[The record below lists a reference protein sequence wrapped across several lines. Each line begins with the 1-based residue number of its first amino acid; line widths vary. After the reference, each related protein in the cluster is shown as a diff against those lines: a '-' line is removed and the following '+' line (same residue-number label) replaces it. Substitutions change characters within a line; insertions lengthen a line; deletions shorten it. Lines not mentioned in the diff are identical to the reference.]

1 MACANAGDAARAR
14 DSSCHSS
21 SVAIGPRHVGPVPT
35 VVRTGRKRGKTT
47 IHNSTEPRGG
57 ASSDTPEFDAT
68 GAPPCGERYRGPPH
82 KAGRTDSHTR
92 FRTNAIGN
100 AAHNTQTNRRPQPSP
115 YLGRWRSSKGG
126 PYSCK
131 TENTETARTAE
142 REVGHRSVPRNQSG
156 GAEAG
161 IRSPGQAPMSLSGT
175 L

>member
-14 DSSCHSS
+14 GSSFHSS

-35 VVRTGRKRGKTT
+35 VVRTGRKRGKTI

-57 ASSDTPEFDAT
+57 ASSNTPEFDAT

-82 KAGRTDSHTR
+82 KAGRADSHTR
-92 FRTNAIGN
+92 IHTNAIGS
-100 AAHNTQTNRRPQPSP
+100 AAHDTQTNRRPQPSP

-126 PYSCK
+126 GLRPR
-131 TENTETARTAE
+131 TLRTAE
-142 REVGHRSVPRNQSG
+142 CEVGHWRVPRNQPG

-161 IRSPGQAPMSLSGT
+161 IRSPGQAPVPMSGT
-175 L
+175 I

>member
-14 DSSCHSS
+14 GSSCHSS

-35 VVRTGRKRGKTT
+35 VVRTGRKRGKTI

-57 ASSDTPEFDAT
+57 ASSNTPEFDAT
-68 GAPPCGERYRGPPH
+68 GAPPCGERYRGSPH

-115 YLGRWRSSKGG
+115 YLGRWRSRKGG
-126 PYSCK
+126 PK
-131 TENTETARTAE
+131 TEKAVK
-142 REVGHRSVPRNQSG
+142 VGHRCVPRNQSG

-161 IRSPGQAPMSLSGT
+161 IRSPGTAPVPVSGT